1 MPKLQWQTL
10 TACPRAETEH
20 QWTYDVTW
28 QTSTGPV
35 VARTTF
41 KTLRDGTFAC
51 AMPGCPKAQYGEA
64 PKNRNEY
71 KTFQH
76 VLRYHAVVGGCSYP
90 ALERWLDDEANAKEP
105 FLTDTSEDMLDLME
119 KTGKDA
125 KFIQNQ
131 LDKKRLGAN
140 GNPIDA
146 RIARW
151 KNDPTYVRQQRIGMT
166 YGNGYTCLN
175 CGAKNDHKS
184 NRCPLTQEQRDV
196 LVERGEAYEPSRRY
210 YPNPNCPDYPDCDL
224 CQDLS
229 VNCWKNRRKV
239 MEVIPGEVMPDDEV
253 VEIWDELKTRPFSLS
268 YLGGNPRARQAFGQL
283 EKMELTIEDVARD
296 GASAFGDLSLL
307 FSVRVCKQTLC
318 GDDTVDDESVVVIS
332 RAANTVPPLVPKRFW
347 LAGVAGAKPPGHPH
361 NVEQARDASA
371 VCSLFVEDVER
382 HKNGGPH
389 KLEDHLHRHVA
400 NPAASRP
407 CESRV
412 RNVETS
418 LDFMT
423 RAAPSNHQG
432 KAQIKSERPQG
443 SRADTTVSAASPA
456 SPVSARPLPRLPTAP
471 AAKRVGV
478 SALSST
484 TAPMLGTRPT
494 VSAASLASPMS
505 AKPLPRLLPA
515 PVAKRDGVPASST
528 APKKKKMKSTDK
540 PTAAQQAFSRPSSGR
555 PRSRRRPRPAST
567 RPARAGAS
575 RAARRRAAPA
585 PMRAARAPAPR
596 PTPMVMGDEPDE
608 PDEPATA
615 SDGARLALVRA
626 ARGQAQPPAIMAT
639 FESATATFDVCTLS
653 PKRELIADAA
663 GALALVE
670 TMPAALRG
678 VKLGNKSYTAAAAAA
693 LAGRLKGL
701 RGLVDVDIADVIA
714 GRPEAEALEVLAHLS
729 GALAAPLAAATPLR
743 AAERRRAPLRP
754 RTSRHTLDLADNSFG
769 DDGGEAIAAWLAD
782 SAAASPSAAAP
793 LKKLVLRDCLR
804 GNQPLATALLATN
817 ELASKG
823 ALLLVS
829 ALLAKAPAR

>member
-307 FSVRVCKQTLC
+307 FSVCVCKQTLC

-389 KLEDHLHRHVA
+389 KLEDHLHRNVA

-443 SRADTTVSAASPA
+443 SRAECVLVVYLLDLLRPLTVEEHEYCVKKVDEKNGTKREKNAARDGRVASGPKVLGPKSAPERPTVSAASPA

-505 AKPLPRLLPA
+505 A
-515 PVAKRDGVPASST
+515 
-528 APKKKKMKSTDK
+528 
-540 PTAAQQAFSRPSSGR
+540 
-555 PRSRRRPRPAST
+555 
-567 RPARAGAS
+567 
-575 RAARRRAAPA
+575 
-585 PMRAARAPAPR
+585 
-596 PTPMVMGDEPDE
+596 
-608 PDEPATA
+608 
-615 SDGARLALVRA
+615 
-626 ARGQAQPPAIMAT
+626 
-639 FESATATFDVCTLS
+639 
-653 PKRELIADAA
+653 
-663 GALALVE
+663 
-670 TMPAALRG
+670 
-678 VKLGNKSYTAAAAAA
+678 
-693 LAGRLKGL
+693 
-701 RGLVDVDIADVIA
+701 
-714 GRPEAEALEVLAHLS
+714 
-729 GALAAPLAAATPLR
+729 
-743 AAERRRAPLRP
+743 
-754 RTSRHTLDLADNSFG
+754 
-769 DDGGEAIAAWLAD
+769 
-782 SAAASPSAAAP
+782 
-793 LKKLVLRDCLR
+793 
-804 GNQPLATALLATN
+804 
-817 ELASKG
+817 
-823 ALLLVS
+823 
-829 ALLAKAPAR
+829 

>member
-1 MPKLQWQTL
+1 
-10 TACPRAETEH
+10 
-20 QWTYDVTW
+20 
-28 QTSTGPV
+28 
-35 VARTTF
+35 
-41 KTLRDGTFAC
+41 
-51 AMPGCPKAQYGEA
+51 
-64 PKNRNEY
+64 
-71 KTFQH
+71 
-76 VLRYHAVVGGCSYP
+76 
-90 ALERWLDDEANAKEP
+90 
-105 FLTDTSEDMLDLME
+105 
-119 KTGKDA
+119 
-125 KFIQNQ
+125 
-131 LDKKRLGAN
+131 
-140 GNPIDA
+140 
-146 RIARW
+146 
-151 KNDPTYVRQQRIGMT
+151 
-166 YGNGYTCLN
+166 
-175 CGAKNDHKS
+175 
-184 NRCPLTQEQRDV
+184 
-196 LVERGEAYEPSRRY
+196 
-210 YPNPNCPDYPDCDL
+210 
-224 CQDLS
+224 
-229 VNCWKNRRKV
+229 

-443 SRADTTVSAASPA
+443 SRAECVLVVYLLDLLRPLTVEEHEYCVKKVDEKNGTKREKNAARDGRVASGPKVLGPKSAPERPTVSAASPA

-484 TAPMLGTRPT
+484 TALMLGTRPT

-515 PVAKRDGVPASST
+515 PVAKRDGVPASPFQGLQAAVREAAGDR
-528 APKKKKMKSTDK
+528 AP
-540 PTAAQQAFSRPSSGR
+540 PRRARRGR
-555 PRSRRRPRPAST
+555 ARGGVG
-567 RPARAGAS
+567 ARARGG
-575 RAARRRAAPA
+575 AAPA
-585 PMRAARAPAPR
+585 PT
-596 PTPMVMGDEPDE
+596 TPMVMGDEPDE

-615 SDGARLALVRA
+615 SDGASLSSAGPTRPPFAQVNVLHRVREAAEARASRL
-626 ARGQAQPPAIMAT
+626 
-639 FESATATFDVCTLS
+639 E
-653 PKRELIADAA
+653 E
-663 GALALVE
+663 
-670 TMPAALRG
+670 
-678 VKLGNKSYTAAAAAA
+678 
-693 LAGRLKGL
+693 
-701 RGLVDVDIADVIA
+701 
-714 GRPEAEALEVLAHLS
+714 EAEAEQ
-729 GALAAPLAAATPLR
+729 AAAVEAEDKVRAVRRGLEPKLEQERQLETQQRQLEMQLAELR
-743 AAERRRAPLRP
+743 LQNRATEREL
-754 RTSRHTLDLADNSFG
+754 SSL
-769 DDGGEAIAAWLAD
+769 EAIARAR
-782 SAAASPSAAAP
+782 
-793 LKKLVLRDCLR
+793 RDTVNRR
-804 GNQPLATALLATN
+804 GA
-817 ELASKG
+817 
-823 ALLLVS
+823 
-829 ALLAKAPAR
+829 AKASYSPGH

>member
-196 LVERGEAYEPSRRY
+196 RVERGEAYEPSRRY

-283 EKMELTIEDVARD
+283 EKMELTIEDVARRRA
-296 GASAFGDLSLL
+296 GVRRPVAA
-307 FSVRVCKQTLC
+307 FSVCACKQTLC

-332 RAANTVPPLVPKRFW
+332 RAANTVPARAEAI
-347 LAGVAGAKPPGHPH
+347 LARGAGAKPPAIRTTPSRRATLRPS
-361 NVEQARDASA
+361 AR
-371 VCSLFVEDVER
+371 CSSR
-382 HKNGGPH
+382 TSSGTKT
-389 KLEDHLHRHVA
+389 
-400 NPAASRP
+400 AARTSSRTTCTATSPIPRRAP
-407 CESRV
+407 CESRGA
-412 RNVETS
+412 TPTP

-443 SRADTTVSAASPA
+443 RGPSACSWFICSTCCGPSRSRNTSTTVSAASPA

-515 PVAKRDGVPASST
+515 PVAKRDGVNVLHRVRE
-528 APKKKKMKSTDK
+528 
-540 PTAAQQAFSRPSSGR
+540 AAE
-555 PRSRRRPRPAST
+555 
-567 RPARAGAS
+567 ARAS
-575 RAARRRAAPA
+575 RL
-585 PMRAARAPAPR
+585 
-596 PTPMVMGDEPDE
+596 EE
-608 PDEPATA
+608 
-615 SDGARLALVRA
+615 
-626 ARGQAQPPAIMAT
+626 
-639 FESATATFDVCTLS
+639 
-653 PKRELIADAA
+653 
-663 GALALVE
+663 
-670 TMPAALRG
+670 
-678 VKLGNKSYTAAAAAA
+678 
-693 LAGRLKGL
+693 
-701 RGLVDVDIADVIA
+701 
-714 GRPEAEALEVLAHLS
+714 EAEAEQ
-729 GALAAPLAAATPLR
+729 AAAVEAEDKVRAVRRGLEPKLEQERQLETQQRQLEMQLAELR
-743 AAERRRAPLRP
+743 LQNRATEREL
-754 RTSRHTLDLADNSFG
+754 SSL
-769 DDGGEAIAAWLAD
+769 EAIARAR
-782 SAAASPSAAAP
+782 
-793 LKKLVLRDCLR
+793 RDTVNRR
-804 GNQPLATALLATN
+804 GA
-817 ELASKG
+817 
-823 ALLLVS
+823 
-829 ALLAKAPAR
+829 AKAS

>member
-1 MPKLQWQTL
+1 
-10 TACPRAETEH
+10 
-20 QWTYDVTW
+20 
-28 QTSTGPV
+28 
-35 VARTTF
+35 
-41 KTLRDGTFAC
+41 
-51 AMPGCPKAQYGEA
+51 
-64 PKNRNEY
+64 
-71 KTFQH
+71 
-76 VLRYHAVVGGCSYP
+76 
-90 ALERWLDDEANAKEP
+90 
-105 FLTDTSEDMLDLME
+105 
-119 KTGKDA
+119 
-125 KFIQNQ
+125 
-131 LDKKRLGAN
+131 
-140 GNPIDA
+140 
-146 RIARW
+146 
-151 KNDPTYVRQQRIGMT
+151 
-166 YGNGYTCLN
+166 
-175 CGAKNDHKS
+175 
-184 NRCPLTQEQRDV
+184 
-196 LVERGEAYEPSRRY
+196 
-210 YPNPNCPDYPDCDL
+210 
-224 CQDLS
+224 
-229 VNCWKNRRKV
+229 

-443 SRADTTVSAASPA
+443 SRAECVLVVYLLDLLRPLTVEEHEYCVKKVDEKNGTKREKNAARDGRVASGPKVLGPKSAPERPTVSAASPA

-484 TAPMLGTRPT
+484 TALMLGTRPT

-540 PTAAQQAFSRPSSGR
+540 PTAAQQAFFKAFKRPSAKPPATA
-555 PRSRRRPRPAST
+555 PRLDAPGAAAPAAASA
-567 RPARAGAS
+567 PAPAPA
-575 RAARRRAAPA
+575 AAPA
-585 PMRAARAPAPR
+585 PAPT
-596 PTPMVMGDEPDE
+596 TPMVMGDEPDE

-615 SDGARLALVRA
+615 SDGASLSSAGPTRPPFAQVNVLHRVREAAEARASRL
-626 ARGQAQPPAIMAT
+626 
-639 FESATATFDVCTLS
+639 E
-653 PKRELIADAA
+653 E
-663 GALALVE
+663 
-670 TMPAALRG
+670 
-678 VKLGNKSYTAAAAAA
+678 
-693 LAGRLKGL
+693 
-701 RGLVDVDIADVIA
+701 
-714 GRPEAEALEVLAHLS
+714 EAEAEQ
-729 GALAAPLAAATPLR
+729 AAAVEAEDKVRAVRRGLEPKLEQERQLETQQRQLEMQLAELR
-743 AAERRRAPLRP
+743 LQNRATEREL
-754 RTSRHTLDLADNSFG
+754 SSL
-769 DDGGEAIAAWLAD
+769 EAIARAR
-782 SAAASPSAAAP
+782 
-793 LKKLVLRDCLR
+793 RDTVNRR
-804 GNQPLATALLATN
+804 GA
-817 ELASKG
+817 
-823 ALLLVS
+823 
-829 ALLAKAPAR
+829 AKASYSPGH